1 MNTDVFFHG
10 LRRQLTLI
18 RLGNSGSPDVS
29 WKDAKGVVTGAT
41 YELKFDDDQIF
52 HFWLGLNK
60 LRVRLQ
66 MHIKNTKPAEEL
78 LELLSRA
85 LNGLGWT
92 LQVGGSA
99 ERVCH
104 TIHASF
110 VLINFEHEFENSYV
124 EETAYLLQI
133 ILSVLHAKRVPCD
146 LDEMPGAHIELT
158 E

>member
-1 MNTDVFFHG
+1 MKTDVFFIN
-10 LRRQLTLI
+10 LRHQLTLI
-18 RLGNSGSPDVS
+18 RLGNDGSPDVR

-41 YELKFDDDQIF
+41 YELKFDDGQIF
-52 HFWLGLNK
+52 CFWLGLNK

-66 MHIKNTKPAEEL
+66 MHIKNTKPAKEL
-78 LELLSRA
+78 LELLSHA

-92 LQVGGSA
+92 LQVGSSA
-99 ERVCH
+99 ERVGH

-110 VLINFEHEFENSYV
+110 VLPNFEYEFANAYV

-133 ILSVLHAKRVPCD
+133 ILSVLHSKRVPCE

-158 E
+158 Q